1 MIDCPLTPSTI
12 SMIRW
17 FMWCSKNYTCS
28 IDGYLYMNF
37 AGVCD
42 CCIRDIGLT
51 LLMKGMDLECYRI
64 IMEAYKND
72 YPFYKKTVDHKA
84 FPAIWKTLLSH
95 IVRNLLY
102 YIFTFPSVERV
113 IRDTEAIF
121 EKVDKRAEDLRKYVM
136 EAGENVSMTHIM
148 NGHHDVYTA
157 IYKESLSLNIYTLM
171 STMRI
176 TSILEKYGMT
186 ESEIQS
192 LWCFNSNS
200 IATRWSQA
208 SSKASSALLAVLQS
222 QPALSKEVQFICS
235 TQDNDR
241 AIQFINSLRSD
252 SSSSV
257 NQSFIEA
264 WDALLAE
271 FGHRANVEFDLASP
285 RYQER
290 PADLLIIVYRIDP
303 THTKSIEQN
312 LSERD
317 EATEKILSKLNWY
330 YRWVVQRN
338 LPYARVFPT
347 YREWSKQGFIRITTE
362 FRRALLLIGQK
373 CVKLGLLEKVEDVFY
388 LEMEDIMAWEANAE
402 CGAEFKSLVAKRRA
416 VYSASHLHPHAR
428 MIISPECI
436 MLDSS
441 NELKEELKNVPE
453 NVLVG
458 VPTCSGVVEGKVVLV
473 TDPNTELPPGTI
485 LVARATEPSWTP
497 LFVNASAVIL
507 EFGGPLTHGSVIAR
521 ELCIPCVV
529 GVKELM
535 KRLKTGMRVQVDG
548 AKGLVTI
555 LEKESSVC
563 YKQNKVHIC
572 FSAQCSIVEVTRSA
586 NILHTHSNRH
596 SALVANIPGTL
607 LGSAWLE
614 CWDKF

>member
-42 CCIRDIGLT
+42 CCIRDIGLK
-51 LLMKGMDLECYRI
+51 LLMKGMDLESYRI
-64 IMEAYKND
+64 IMEAYQND
-72 YPFYKKTVDHKA
+72 YPFYKNTVDHKA
-84 FPAIWKTLLSH
+84 FPAIWKTLISH
-95 IVRNLLY
+95 VVRNLLY

-121 EKVDKRAEDLRKYVM
+121 EKVDKRAEALQKYVL

-176 TSILEKYGMT
+176 TSVLEKYGLT

-192 LWCFNSNS
+192 LWCFNANS

-208 SSKASSALLAVLQS
+208 SSKAASSLFAVLKS
-222 QPALSKEVQFICS
+222 NPSLSEELESICAAK
-235 TQDNDR
+235 DNDR
-241 AIQFINSLRSD
+241 AIGFLNSIRND
-252 SSSSV
+252 ASSAS
-257 NQSFIEA
+257 QSFIEA
-264 WDALLAE
+264 WDAFLAE

-290 PADLLIIVYRIDP
+290 PVDLLILIHRIDP
-303 THTKSIEQN
+303 TNTKSIAQN
-312 LSERD
+312 LSERE
-317 EATEKILSKLNWY
+317 EATEKIISKLNWY
-330 YRWVVQRN
+330 DRWVVQRN

-362 FRRALLLIGQK
+362 FRRALLFIGQK
-373 CVKLGLLEKVEDVFY
+373 CVKRGLLEQVDDVFY
-388 LEMEDIMAWEANAE
+388 LLMEDIMAWEADE
-402 CGAEFKSLVAKRRA
+402 ERGAEFKSLVAKRRA
-416 VYSASHLHPHAR
+416 VYNASPLHPHAR
-428 MIISPECI
+428 MIIAPECI
-436 MLDSS
+436 MLDAS

-458 VPTCSGVVEGKVVLV
+458 VPTCSGVVEGEVVLV
-473 TDPNTELPPGTI
+473 TDPDTELPPGAI

-497 LFVNASAVIL
+497 LFVNAAAVIL
-507 EFGGPLTHGSVIAR
+507 EIGGPLTHGSVIAR

-548 AKGLVTI
+548 TKGLVTI
-555 LEKESSVC
+555 LEK
-563 YKQNKVHIC
+563 
-572 FSAQCSIVEVTRSA
+572 
-586 NILHTHSNRH
+586 
-596 SALVANIPGTL
+596 
-607 LGSAWLE
+607 
-614 CWDKF
+614 

>member
-42 CCIRDIGLT
+42 CCIRDIGLK

-84 FPAIWKTLLSH
+84 FPAIWNTLLSH
-95 IVRNLLY
+95 IVKNLLY

-121 EKVDKRAEDLRKYVM
+121 EKVDKRAEGLQKYVL
-136 EAGENVSMTHIM
+136 EAGENVSMTRIM
-148 NGHHDVYTA
+148 NENHDVYTA
-157 IYKESLSLNIYTLM
+157 IYKESLALNIYTLM

-208 SSKASSALLAVLQS
+208 SSKAAGALSAVLKS
-222 QPALSKEVQFICS
+222 NESLSTELESICS
-235 TQDNDR
+235 SKDNDR
-241 AIQFINSLRSD
+241 AASFINSIRND
-252 SSSSV
+252 SSSTS
-257 NQSFIEA
+257 QSFIKA
-264 WDALLAE
+264 WDALLTE

-290 PADLLIIVYRIDP
+290 PVDLLTLIHRIDS

-317 EATEKILSKLNWY
+317 EATDKILDKLNWY
-330 YRWVVQRN
+330 HRWVVRRN

-347 YREWSKQGFIRITTE
+347 YREWSKQGFIRVTTE

-373 CVKLGLLEKVEDVFY
+373 CVKRGLLEQVDDVFF
-388 LEMEDIMAWEANAE
+388 LEMEDIMAWEANE
-402 CGAEFKSLVAKRRA
+402 ERGAEFKSLVAKRRA
-416 VYSASHLHPHAR
+416 VYAASHLHPHAR
-428 MIISPECI
+428 MIIAPECI
-436 MLDSS
+436 MLDAS
-441 NELKEELKNVPE
+441 NELKEELKHVPK

-458 VPTCSGVVEGKVVLV
+458 VPTCSGVVEGQVVLV
-473 TDPNTELPPGTI
+473 SDPNTELPPGAI

-497 LFVNASAVIL
+497 LFVNAAAVVL
-507 EFGGPLTHGSVIAR
+507 EIGGPLTHGSVIAR
-521 ELCIPCVV
+521 ELCLPCVV

-535 KRLKTGMRVQVDG
+535 KRLKTGMRVRVDG
-548 AKGLVTI
+548 TKGLVTI
-555 LEKESSVC
+555 LEKYEC
-563 YKQNKVHIC
+563 LL
-572 FSAQCSIVEVTRSA
+572 ETG
-586 NILHTHSNRH
+586 HSPY
-596 SALVANIPGTL
+596 LVARMT
-607 LGSAWLE
+607 WY
-614 CWDKF
+614 C